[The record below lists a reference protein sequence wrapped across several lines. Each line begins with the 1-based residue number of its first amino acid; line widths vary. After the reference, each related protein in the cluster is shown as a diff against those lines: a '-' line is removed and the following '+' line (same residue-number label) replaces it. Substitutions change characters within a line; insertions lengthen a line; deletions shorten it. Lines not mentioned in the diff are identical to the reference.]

1 MASSS
6 PDKSPPGE
14 RAAARRRR
22 PDRLRRLL
30 SLKSEQRRDLAV
42 AVVELFRARIRLA
55 VVPTER
61 LLGQLR
67 SAGSA
72 PQAASE
78 TPAGGKRLESIAWAI
93 AAAGRRV
100 PWRADCL
107 VQAIAADRW
116 LKRIGLVPE
125 FSLGVMKTEDG
136 VLRAHALIR
145 CNNVT
150 VTGDGLDGFSVL
162 IGPSARERASAR
174 P

>member
-1 MASSS
+1 MRCVLCLTS
-6 PDKSPPGE
+6 G
-14 RAAARRRR
+14 
-22 PDRLRRLL
+22 
-30 SLKSEQRRDLAV
+30 QRRDLAV
-42 AVVELFRARIRLA
+42 AVVELLRARIRLA

-72 PQAASE
+72 PQPVSK
-78 TPAGGKRLESIAWAI
+78 TSAGDERLEAIAWAI

-150 VTGDGLDGFSVL
+150 VTGNGLDGFSVL
-162 IGPSARERASAR
+162 IEPS